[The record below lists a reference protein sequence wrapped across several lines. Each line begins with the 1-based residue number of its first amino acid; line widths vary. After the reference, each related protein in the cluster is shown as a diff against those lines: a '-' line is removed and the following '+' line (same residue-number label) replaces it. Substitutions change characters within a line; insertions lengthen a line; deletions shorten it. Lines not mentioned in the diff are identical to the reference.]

1 MEPKKILYILLKN
14 WLLITI
20 LLFLGGTAG
29 YLSAQL
35 PDPKYEA
42 EVKMYI
48 KSIDRADDRA
58 LSMSDFTLSEY
69 LVQQYSQIIS
79 SRTVLSA
86 IMDGVRQK
94 NVQDITEEELTEMIR
109 IDSNEQSNIFTIRA
123 IHPDPYVA
131 AAVADATAD
140 QFSIQ
145 LNIITNSETVG
156 TLDEA
161 EVPELPMPDRKAI
174 KTLFGMIVGGMIALA
189 VVWIKEYFRT
199 AVRTEEE
206 IEKILGL
213 TLMGIIPE
221 HDI

>member
-14 WLLITI
+14 WLLITA
-20 LLFLGGTAG
+20 LLLLGGTAG
-29 YLSAQL
+29 MLSAQL
-35 PDPKYEA
+35 PERKYEA

-94 NVQDITEEELTEMIR
+94 NVKDITEEELTAMIR

-174 KTLFGMIVGGMIALA
+174 KTLFGMIAGGMIALA
-189 VVWIKEYFRT
+189 VIWIKEYFRT

-213 TLMGIIPE
+213 PLMGIIPE

>member
-20 LLFLGGTAG
+20 LLVLGGTAG

-174 KTLFGMIVGGMIALA
+174 KTLFGMIAGGMIALA
-189 VVWIKEYFRT
+189 VIWIKEYFRT

-206 IEKILGL
+206 IEKTLGL
-213 TLMGIIPE
+213 PLMGIIPE